1 LAVAGA
7 TIDDHRLTKKEDA
20 VHGMMDGMSG
30 MGMMMGG
37 MALLGLIALVVLALV
52 AAAAVKYLF
61 FDKRKEHRNLDQ
73 R

>member
-1 LAVAGA
+1 M
-7 TIDDHRLTKKEDA
+7 
-20 VHGMMDGMSG
+20 HGMMDGMSG